1 MPTEDEFWK
10 AAAQVVAE
18 RGGLVVGF
26 TESSDQPELG
36 STLDNI
42 MGFRPPRVP
51 TVARISDWTDW
62 EAQVELFYRLRP
74 SWGRGKA
81 GDPNAK
87 YYRVEFTDL
96 KGINLNPSPGSI
108 TTLPR
113 FDTRLTIPSFGGY
126 VTPVGT
132 LQGVSFWPRALA
144 RIIDFVLHY
153 LVGIIAGLL
162 FVFLLAIAA
171 GGRPPVSILRRLS
184 QTHFAVFVAGLLGAM
199 AYQVICTSVYG
210 STLGKLVLSLQVI
223 QDDGSPCR
231 LKSAVIRELGY
242 FIDAMFFG
250 IIGYAAM
257 KGNPRQQRH
266 GDEWAQTIVC
276 KRAEAPKHGQGAM
289 RFVLALMVGVCTEIA
304 LLMIGL
310 LVQINL

>member
-26 TESSDQPELG
+26 TKASDQPELG

-42 MGFRPPRVP
+42 MGFRPPHIP
-51 TVARISDWTDW
+51 TVARISDWRDW
-62 EAQVELFYRLRP
+62 NEQVELFYRLRP

-81 GDPNAK
+81 GDPNAR
-87 YYRVEFTDL
+87 YYRVEFSDPN
-96 KGINLNPSPGSI
+96 GINLNPSPDSI
-108 TTLPR
+108 ATLPR
-113 FDTRLTIPSFGGY
+113 FDTRLGIPSFGGY
-126 VTPVGT
+126 VMPVGT
-132 LQGVSFWPRALA
+132 VQGVSFWPRAFA

-153 LVGIIAGLL
+153 LVGFIAGLL

-171 GGRPPVSILRRLS
+171 GGRPPVWILRRLS
-184 QTHFAVFVAGLLGAM
+184 QTRFPVFVAGLFGSM

-210 STLGKLVLSLQVI
+210 STLGKLLLSLQVV

-242 FIDAMFFG
+242 FVDAMFFG

-257 KGNPRQQRH
+257 KGDPRQQRH

-276 KRAEAPKHGQGAM
+276 KRGKLLQNGQGAM
-289 RFVLALMVGVCTEIA
+289 RFVLALMAGVCTDIA
-304 LLMIGL
+304 LLMVGL
-310 LVQINL
+310 LVQINS

>member
-26 TESSDQPELG
+26 TEASDQPELG

-42 MGFRPPRVP
+42 MGFRPPHIP
-51 TVARISDWTDW
+51 KVARISDWTDW
-62 EAQVELFYRLRP
+62 KEQVELFYRLRP
-74 SWGRGKA
+74 SWGRGKT
-81 GDPNAK
+81 GDPNAR
-87 YYRVEFTDL
+87 YYRVEFSDL
-96 KGINLNPSPGSI
+96 NGINLSPSPGSI
-108 TTLPR
+108 TTLPP
-113 FDTRLTIPSFGGY
+113 FDTRLAIPSFGGY
-126 VTPVGT
+126 GIPVGT
-132 LQGVSFWPRALA
+132 LQGVSFWPRAFA

-153 LVGIIAGLL
+153 LVGFVAGWL

-171 GGRPPVSILRRLS
+171 GGRIPVSILRRLS
-184 QTHFAVFVAGLLGAM
+184 QTHFPVLMAGLFGSV

-210 STLGKLVLSLQVI
+210 STLGKLLLSLQVV

-242 FIDAMFFG
+242 FVDAMFFG

-257 KGNPRQQRH
+257 KGDPRQQRH

-276 KRAEAPKHGQGAM
+276 KRAKVLQNGQGAM
-289 RFVLALMVGVCTEIA
+289 RFLLALMAGVCTNIA
-304 LLMIGL
+304 LLMVGL
-310 LVQINL
+310 LVQIN